1 MIYGY
6 IRVSS
11 DKQTTENQR
20 FKISNYAMGRG
31 IKIDRWIEETVSS
44 RKNLR
49 SRKLWALMCKIKG
62 GDSLIV
68 SELSRLGRN
77 MFQIVGILN
86 FCMERQIKLRT
97 IKENYELGNNIASK
111 VLAFAFGLAAE
122 IERELI
128 SQRTREAL
136 MRRKSEGKALGR
148 PRGQKSVRVKL
159 SKHEDD
165 IISLINEGVPKAR
178 IAKKFNVAR
187 GTLSR
192 FLSGISS
199 GYSGKKP
206 APAYADGKRH
216 SEFMERVALENP
228 RPRLRVRK
236 NPKEK
241 QRAGEKPSKANL
253 RRRAKV

>member
-1 MIYGY
+1 
-6 IRVSS
+6 
-11 DKQTTENQR
+11 
-20 FKISNYAMGRG
+20 MGRG

-178 IAKKFNVAR
+178 IAKKIQRGAR
-187 GTLSR
+187 HALKVSLR
-192 FLSGISS
+192 NFFGISREET
-199 GYSGKKP
+199 G
-206 APAYADGKRH
+206 
-216 SEFMERVALENP
+216 
-228 RPRLRVRK
+228 
-236 NPKEK
+236 
-241 QRAGEKPSKANL
+241 AGIC
-253 RRRAKV
+253 

>member
-20 FKISNYAMGRG
+20 LEISNYAMGRG

-136 MRRKSEGKALGR
+136 MRRKSEGKALG
-148 PRGQKSVRVKL
+148 QKSVRVKL

-187 GTLSR
+187 GTL
-192 FLSGISS
+192 
-199 GYSGKKP
+199 
-206 APAYADGKRH
+206 
-216 SEFMERVALENP
+216 
-228 RPRLRVRK
+228 
-236 NPKEK
+236 
-241 QRAGEKPSKANL
+241 
-253 RRRAKV
+253 